1 MHLPVERALRRLGEN
16 ISRAR
21 RSRQWTQKD
30 LAARIDASLSTVTRM
45 EAGDSGVAIQH
56 IARVSV
62 LLEHASFFEIS
73 ALQAKTALKEVA
85 SVVRDWHRVAR
96 SAELRLPTDA
106 MTWYEPAFEH
116 EQLYTSLRVP
126 G

>member
-1 MHLPVERALRRLGEN
+1 
-16 ISRAR
+16 
-21 RSRQWTQKD
+21 
-30 LAARIDASLSTVTRM
+30 M

-73 ALQAKTALKEVA
+73 DIQAKTALKEVA

-96 SAELRLPTDA
+96 SVELRLPTDA